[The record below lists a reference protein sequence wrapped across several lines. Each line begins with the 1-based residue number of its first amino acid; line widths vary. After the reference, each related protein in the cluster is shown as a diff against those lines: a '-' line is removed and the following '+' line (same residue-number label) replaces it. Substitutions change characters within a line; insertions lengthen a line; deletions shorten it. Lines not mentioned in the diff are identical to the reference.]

1 MLQPMLDKDIKVE
14 AMEKKQVQHIKA
26 KPRTVSIQVGE
37 DDEARIDATAAVTP
51 PPYMLKVGLVCI
63 AIPPTDEVKP
73 NFRTPPSC

>member
-1 MLQPMLDKDIKVE
+1 MLDKDIKVE
-14 AMEKKQVQHIKA
+14 AMEKKQVQHIKV

-37 DDEARIDATAAVTP
+37 DDEARIHATVAVT

-73 NFRTPPSC
+73 NFRTPPNC